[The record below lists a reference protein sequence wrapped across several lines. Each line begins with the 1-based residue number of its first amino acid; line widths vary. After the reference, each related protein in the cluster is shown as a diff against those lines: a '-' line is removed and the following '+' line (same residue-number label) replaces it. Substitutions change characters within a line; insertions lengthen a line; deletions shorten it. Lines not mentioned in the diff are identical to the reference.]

1 MLALPIAFALV
12 VAGEVSASPAC
23 DAEPATR
30 VRVLVLDLAG
40 TDVAPEL
47 LRTLGQIVAREAAS
61 VQGYQVLSS
70 DELRTVL
77 DQEAEKQLFGCS
89 ESSCLAEF
97 AGALDA
103 DLLVSGQIDQSLAG
117 STTLSLN
124 LLNTRAIVTMN
135 RVNLSWAGDVGRLP
149 ELARAAAMLLLV
161 EKAKR
166 PSGSVALEG
175 LVEDARVF
183 VDDADR
189 TDALVDGTIGGLDV
203 GTHTLRVTA
212 DGYEPLETSVLVAS
226 VEPVRVDATLVERS
240 FLSSGWLWVG
250 VGVAIVASVAATAG
264 VFVWATDATVQS
276 SADFTPATLSNVE
289 AIKR

>member
-1 MLALPIAFALV
+1 MLAIAAALTLV
-12 VAGEVSASPAC
+12 VAGQAPASPAC
-23 DAEPATR
+23 DAEPNTR

-47 LRTLGQIVAREAAS
+47 LRTLGQIVAREAAA

-103 DLLVSGQIDQSLAG
+103 DLLVSGQIDQTLAG

-135 RVNLSWAGDVGRLP
+135 RVNLTWAGDVGRLP

-166 PSGSVALEG
+166 PLGAVALEG
-175 LVEDARVF
+175 LVTGASVF
-183 VDDADR
+183 IDDADR
-189 TDALVDGTIGGLDV
+189 TDAIVEGAISGLDV
-203 GTHTLRVTA
+203 GTHTVRVTA

-240 FLSSGWLWVG
+240 LFSSGWLWAG
-250 VGVAIVASVAATAG
+250 IGVAVVASVAATAG
-264 VFVWATDATVQS
+264 VFIWATDATVQT

-289 AIKR
+289 AVKR